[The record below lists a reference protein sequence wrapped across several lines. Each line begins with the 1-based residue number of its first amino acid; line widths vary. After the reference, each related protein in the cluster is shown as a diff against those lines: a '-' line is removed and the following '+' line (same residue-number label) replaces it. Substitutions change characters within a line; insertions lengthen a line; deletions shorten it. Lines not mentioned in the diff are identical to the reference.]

1 VWLRLGVHAY
11 LLDQV
16 RARLSFTATI
26 AAIRSMSARWPQ
38 AVAKFMEDKANGPA
52 IMNALSSTLP
62 GMIPI
67 EPEGSKYARAA
78 AVSPLV
84 HSANVHLPTP
94 EILPNVEE
102 LLEEARA
109 FPNGAHD
116 DTIDAF
122 SQAINRIL
130 LMPLFNEGD
139 DMLDGDELI
148 DDDPHAWLAGGY

>member
-1 VWLRLGVHAY
+1 
-11 LLDQV
+11 
-16 RARLSFTATI
+16 
-26 AAIRSMSARWPQ
+26 
-38 AVAKFMEDKANGPA
+38 
-52 IMNALSSTLP
+52 
-62 GMIPI
+62 
-67 EPEGSKYARAA
+67 
-78 AVSPLV
+78 V

-102 LLEEARA
+102 LREEARA